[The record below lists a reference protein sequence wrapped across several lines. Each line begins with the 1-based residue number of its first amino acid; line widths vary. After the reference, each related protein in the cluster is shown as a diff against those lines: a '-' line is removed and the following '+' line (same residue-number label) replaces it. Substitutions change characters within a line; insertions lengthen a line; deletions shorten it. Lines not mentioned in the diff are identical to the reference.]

1 MMPSDGIQDMRF
13 DKIYERQARA
23 KVAGELNNWPKEF
36 WTRIGRVS
44 SYRNPRSQCRR
55 RHQTVPRSFCEAIG
69 GLLFG
74 YILIEFLFLRSH
86 VNGLCIRSLLQSS

>member
-13 DKIYERQARA
+13 DKVYERQARA
-23 KVAGELNNWPKEF
+23 KVAGELNYRPREF

-44 SYRNPRSQCRR
+44 SSRNPRSQCRR
-55 RHQTVPRSFCEAIG
+55 RYQRVPRSFCEAIA

-74 YILIEFLFLRSH
+74 DIRIEFWFADLT
-86 VNGLCIRSLLQSS
+86 